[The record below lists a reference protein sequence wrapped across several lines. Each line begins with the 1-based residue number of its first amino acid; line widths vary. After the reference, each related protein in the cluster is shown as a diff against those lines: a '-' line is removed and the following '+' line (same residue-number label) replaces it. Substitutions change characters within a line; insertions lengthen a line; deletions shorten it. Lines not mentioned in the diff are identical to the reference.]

1 MTRTALIVF
10 QTLILLMLAE
20 GAARIAEGLR
30 PRSEELA
37 FDYAPYRMLRMTR
50 APWPLNRDG
59 FRARELESYRHT
71 FLIEFLGGSVCL
83 GVGNHPGRTLP
94 ERLEA
99 ALEAR
104 GLGRAAVLNLC
115 QGGATSAQEL
125 AIFLQYGLPLDPQA
139 VLSFDGANDLL
150 HPRPVGEDEAPN
162 LPYRNAQMRA
172 WFEGHHTALAHLA
185 LVRVAGRVIKPA
197 PVTGPAVPEEMILD
211 SYVYATRVTKTL
223 AESRGAMY
231 AVLFQPALHYR
242 KPWSEEENKMWRERS
257 GKDGEQT
264 SRRARELYA
273 AAAPQ
278 LERWAA
284 SQGAAFL
291 DLTGVF
297 ERSSETIYSDS
308 VHFTGE
314 RGYAALFDE
323 VERQG
328 LVDRIAARY
337 RQWQARDTTIDT
349 TIEAA
354 RKISWAQ

>member
-1 MTRTALIVF
+1 MTRAALIFF
-10 QTLILLMLAE
+10 QMLILLMLAE
-20 GAARIAEGLR
+20 GAARMAEWWR
-30 PRSEELA
+30 PKSEELA

-71 FLIEFLGGSVCL
+71 FLVEFLGGSVCL

-125 AIFLQYGLPLDPQA
+125 AIFLQYGLPLDPQV

-172 WFEGHHTALAHLA
+172 WFEGHHTALSHLA
-185 LVRVAGRVIKPA
+185 LARVAGRLMKPTL
-197 PVTGPAVPEEMILD
+197 VTGPAVPEEMILD
-211 SYVYATRVTKTL
+211 SYEYATGVAKTL

-242 KPWSEEENKMWRERS
+242 KPWSEEEKKMWRERS
-257 GKDGEQT
+257 GRDGEQT

-273 AAAPQ
+273 EAAPR

-284 SQGAAFL
+284 SHGTAFL

-297 ERSSETIYSDS
+297 EHSSKTIYSDS

-314 RGYAALFDE
+314 RGYAALFGE

-337 RQWQARDTTIDT
+337 RQWEARDLTIDT